1 MKLRTKTVMLICL
14 VALCLSASL
23 YVTIRDI
30 TLSSAGSIENQQA
43 QGGVQRVLTIMN
55 LELSHIDGEVQD
67 WAFWDD
73 TYAYVE
79 TNSTDYIE
87 GNLMDSTFTSLGID
101 LFVAVNSS
109 KQFVFGKAYDLD
121 NNREA
126 PLPGD
131 LQQHLA
137 PSSNLLNQS
146 STECE
151 AMGIMLLKE
160 NPMLVAARPI
170 LNSEGQGPVHG
181 TLIMGRF
188 LDSEEVSS
196 LAAMAGVSLV
206 VSTVDKSQFL
216 PDLQSARP
224 PTSEDHSSFV
234 RALNSTV
241 VSAYTLLTDTE
252 GNPAIVLE
260 ADMQRSMFIQAQA
273 SLSYLG
279 LSVAIVDVAFAA
291 IIIALLS
298 RLVLSRLAILSH
310 KIGKIEKSG
319 RLDERVSV
327 SGNDE
332 LSSLAAGIN
341 RMLEKL
347 EQKEETIRESQ
358 AEFEGLFRNNPEAAC
373 HTDMEYRILETN
385 PRFEKLFG
393 YSADEA
399 RGKNIDDL
407 VVPSNKTEEAQ
418 TLNKK
423 ASEGYVYLDTK
434 RKRRDGSLVAV
445 AVSACS
451 MMAKGEA
458 TGYVVI
464 YKDIS
469 DIKRAEENVLL
480 AMEKLRVMG
489 GLTRHDLRNKLAAFD
504 GLIYLLRRKLANDK
518 EAEQHLENMKQSSKQ
533 MLSILEFSR
542 LYEQIGVE
550 EPRYVDVVQLVDEAS
565 ALFTSLEGVELVN
578 SCGGLKV
585 LADSL
590 LRQIFYNL
598 IHNTLRYGERTSR
611 IRIYCEKAEDS
622 ELRLIYEDDGV
633 GIQPSMRG
641 NLFKEGYGKG
651 SGYGLY
657 LTKRICEAYGWKI
670 QETGEQGHGVRF
682 VMSIPYLNQNGNV
695 NYELSQPAVGQ
706 KQEFHVSGPTP
717 HERAS

>member
-1 MKLRTKTVMLICL
+1 VVICL
-14 VALCLSASL
+14 VALCISASL
-23 YVTIRDI
+23 CLIIQGI
-30 TLSSAGSIENQQA
+30 TLSSASSIENEQA
-43 QGGVQRVLTIMN
+43 QSGVQRALTIMN
-55 LELSHIDGEVQD
+55 LELSHIDGVVQD

-73 TYAYVE
+73 TYTFVE

-101 LFVAVNSS
+101 LFVVVNSS

-121 NNREA
+121 NMIEA
-126 PLPGD
+126 PLPED

-146 STECE
+146 NTESG
-151 AMGIMLLKE
+151 AMGIMLLEE
-160 NPMLVAARPI
+160 NPMLVASRPI
-170 LNSEGQGPVHG
+170 LTSERQGPVHG

-188 LDSEEVSS
+188 LDSAEISS

-206 VSTVDKSQFL
+206 ASTADESQSL

-224 PTSEDHSSFV
+224 LTFQDHLSFV
-234 RALNSTV
+234 RTLNSTV
-241 VSAYTLLTDTE
+241 ISAYTLLTDIE
-252 GNPAIVLE
+252 GSPAVVLE
-260 ADMQRSMFIQAQA
+260 ADMERSMFMQAQA
-273 SLSYLG
+273 SLFYLG
-279 LSVAIVDVAFAA
+279 LSVSIVDVVFAG
-291 IIIALLS
+291 IVIALLS
-298 RLVLSRLAILSH
+298 RLVLSRLASLSR

-327 SGNDE
+327 GGSDE

-347 EQKEETIRESQ
+347 GQKEEAIRESQ

-373 HTDMEYRILETN
+373 HTDLEYRVLEIN

-393 YSADEA
+393 YSVDEA
-399 RGKNIDDL
+399 RGKHIDDL
-407 VVPSNKTEEAQ
+407 VVPSNKIEEAEA
-418 TLNKK
+418 LNKK
-423 ASEGYVYLDTK
+423 ASEGYVYFDTERK
-434 RKRRDGSLVAV
+434 RKDGSLVAV

-451 MMAKGEA
+451 MAVDGKTA
-458 TGYVVI
+458 GYIVI

-469 DIKRAEENVLL
+469 DLKIAEKKVLV

-489 GLTRHDLRNKLAAFD
+489 SLTRHDLRNKLQVFD
-504 GLIYLLRRKLANDK
+504 GFSYLLRKKLTNDE
-518 EAEQHLENMKQSSKQ
+518 EAKQYLEDMEQSSKQ

-550 EPRYVDVVQLVDEAS
+550 EPRYVDVEQLVDEAS
-565 ALFTSLEGVELVN
+565 ALFTSLESVELAN
-578 SCGGLKV
+578 GCGGLRV

-598 IHNTLRYGERTSR
+598 IHNTLKYGEKTSR
-611 IRIYCEKAEDS
+611 MRIYYEKAEDS

-633 GIQPSMRG
+633 GIPPSMRA
-641 NLFKEGYGKG
+641 NLFKEGCGKG
-651 SGYGLY
+651 TGYGLY
-657 LTKRICEAYGWKI
+657 LIKRICETYGWKI

-695 NYELSQPAVGQ
+695 NYQLSQPSADQ
-706 KQEFHVSGPTP
+706 EQEFYVSEPAP
-717 HERAS
+717 HERTS